1 MNKLTPRPHQLA
13 AVDAITKELSIN
25 DRATVIMACGS
36 GKTLVALWAAKELK
50 TKSIL
55 ILLPSLAL
63 ISQVLKT
70 WMQEGNWSSSN
81 TLCICSDETIGDDT
95 FTIDHSELDF
105 PVTTD
110 KKIVEQFLNK
120 NMEHKIVFSTYQ
132 SCHLIPS
139 TFKFDLGI
147 FDEAHKTAGN
157 KDKQFSYSLTNKNI
171 NISKRLFMTAT
182 PKHVDVNKTDKNGE
196 KINTYSMDN
205 EEVYGKVCYKLS
217 FADAVKQDIICGYK
231 VIISVLTSNDI
242 NRDLIKH
249 GVTNIKKN
257 KIHAKNIAHALAL
270 NNATKENNIKKVF
283 TFHNTVKEARKF
295 SAILDSFLLNKDFK
309 SIHINGKMNS
319 VERGSILSDFKDAN
333 QAVLS
338 NARCLTEGVDIPAVD
353 MIAFMSP
360 KKGEI
365 DIIQTVGRAMR
376 KHNGKKEGYV
386 LVPIFLEG
394 KTEDIEDALND
405 TKYNYV
411 WNILQYMQEYDSD
424 LANIITDMRTSSVR
438 ENRIYEADY
447 ERLSRK
453 IQILGIGQELQLH
466 SLQRSIL
473 TKVVDNLTSSWDER
487 FEELLV
493 YKEKHGNFSVP
504 EKDKENSKLFFW
516 IKNQIKF
523 YRFNLLSTYQIDKL
537 NSVGFSWNRRND
549 KWNENF
555 DKLCAYKEKHGNT
568 LVPKSKKA
576 SHFAKWVSKQRQAF
590 KRNKISPDRL
600 GKLNSIGFD
609 FDPIENEWH
618 KNFNKLVAYKLQ
630 HGHMIF
636 EDKRKYKKYIYIK
649 LSVWVQNQRK
659 LFRENDLPQ
668 EKIDKLE
675 QLGIIWD
682 TRETLWNENFEKLCD
697 FKKLHNHLKVPRRIN
712 KKENLLGVWI
722 KTQRAFYNKNKL
734 SQERIEKLNSIG
746 FVWEVKKGI

>member
-25 DRATVIMACGS
+25 DRTTVVMACGS

-50 TKSIL
+50 ANNIL

-70 WMQEGNWSSSN
+70 WMQEGNWNSSN
-81 TLCICSDETIGDDT
+81 TLCICSDDTVGDDA
-95 FTIDHSELDF
+95 FIIDRSELDF

-171 NISKRLFMTAT
+171 NISKRLYMTAT
-182 PKHVDVNKTDKNGE
+182 PKHINVNKTDKNGE
-196 KINTYSMDN
+196 KISVYSMDN
-205 EEVYGKVCYKLS
+205 EAIYGKVCYKLS
-217 FADAVKQDIICGYK
+217 FTDAVKQDIICGYK

-283 TFHNTVKEARKF
+283 TFHNTVKEARNF
-295 SAILDSFLLNKDFK
+295 SAILGSFLLNKDFK

-319 VERGSILSDFKDAN
+319 IERGSILSDFKDAN

-353 MIAFMSP
+353 MVAFMSP

-365 DIIQTVGRAMR
+365 DIIQAVGRAMR
-376 KHNGKKEGYV
+376 KYNGKKDGYV

-411 WNILQYMQEYDSD
+411 WNILQYLQEYDDD
-424 LANIITDMRTSSVR
+424 LAGIINDMQKSAVR
-438 ENRIYEADY
+438 ERRIYTADY

-453 IQILGIGQELQLH
+453 VQILGIGHELQLH

-473 TKVVDNLTSSWDER
+473 TKVVDNLTSSWDKR
-487 FEELLV
+487 FEELLI
-493 YKEKHGNFSVP
+493 YKENNKFTNFERVSKVDIKLSNWIHKQRRDFQANVLP
-504 EKDKENSKLFFW
+504 KE
-516 IKNQIKF
+516 
-523 YRFNLLSTYQIDKL
+523 RIDKL
-537 NSVGFSWNRRND
+537 NSIYFPWNLHEASWE
-549 KWNENF
+549 KYFNELLIF
-555 DKLCAYKEKHGNT
+555 KEKNGHTKIPRNYNKNIQLAHWINT
-568 LVPKSKKA
+568 
-576 SHFAKWVSKQRQAF
+576 QRIFF
-590 KRNKISPDRL
+590 KNNKLSQKRIDR
-600 GKLNSIGFD
+600 LNSIGFSWEI
-609 FDPIENEWH
+609 FDSLWDKYFNELLIF
-618 KNFNKLVAYKLQ
+618 KTNN
-630 HGHMIF
+630 GH
-636 EDKRKYKKYIYIK
+636 
-649 LSVWVQNQRK
+649 VN
-659 LFRENDLPQ
+659 
-668 EKIDKLE
+668 
-675 QLGIIWD
+675 
-682 TRETLWNENFEKLCD
+682 
-697 FKKLHNHLKVPRRIN
+697 VPRRY
-712 KKENLLGVWI
+712 KENITLANWVNSQRKNF
-722 KTQRAFYNKNKL
+722 KTNKL
-734 SQERIEKLNSIG
+734 SQERIDKLNSIG
-746 FVWEVKKGI
+746 FVWEVKKGTK

>member
-25 DRATVIMACGS
+25 DRTTVVMACGS

-50 TKSIL
+50 ANNIL

-70 WMQEGNWSSSN
+70 WMQEGNWNSSN
-81 TLCICSDETIGDDT
+81 TLCICSDDTVGDDA
-95 FTIDHSELDF
+95 FIIDRSELDF

-171 NISKRLFMTAT
+171 NISKRLYMTAT
-182 PKHVDVNKTDKNGE
+182 PKHINVNKTDKNGE
-196 KINTYSMDN
+196 KIAAYSMDN
-205 EEVYGKVCYKLS
+205 EAIYGKVCYKLS

-257 KIHAKNIAHALAL
+257 KIHTKNIAHALAL

-283 TFHNTVKEARKF
+283 TFHNTVKEARNF
-295 SAILDSFLLNKDFK
+295 SAILGSFLLNKDFK

-353 MIAFMSP
+353 MVAFMSP

-365 DIIQTVGRAMR
+365 DIIQAVGRAMR
-376 KHNGKKEGYV
+376 KYNGKKDGYV

-405 TKYNYV
+405 TKYNYI
-411 WNILQYMQEYDSD
+411 WNILQYMQEYDGD
-424 LANIITDMRTSSVR
+424 LANIITDMRKTSVR
-438 ENRIYEADY
+438 ENRIHTADY
-447 ERLSRK
+447 ERLSKK
-453 IQILGIGQELQLH
+453 IDIQVIGSEIQLNT
-466 SLQRSIL
+466 LQRSIL
-473 TKVVDNLTSSWDER
+473 TKVISKLSSLWDKR

-493 YKEKHGNFSVP
+493 YKEENGNVNVP
-504 EKDKENSKLFFW
+504 QIYKENTALGNW
-516 IKNQIKF
+516 VNGQ
-523 YRFNLLSTYQIDKL
+523 RFAFRMKYISQERINKL
-537 NSVGFSWNRRND
+537 NSVGFVWNTIENA
-549 KWNENF
+549 WNQHFNELLNF
-555 DKLCAYKEKHGNT
+555 KNKYGHVN
-568 LVPKSKKA
+568 VPYSKKNKTPLSA
-576 SHFAKWVSKQRQAF
+576 WIRKQRKEYRRQ
-590 KRNKISPDRL
+590 KLSQKKID
-600 GKLNSIGFD
+600 KLNSIGFNWGPYD
-609 FDPIENEWH
+609 ALWNKNIEEF
-618 KNFNKLVAYKLQ
+618 KNFKSKYGHTEVPVKDKNGKTISLGKWLTKIRSYLKSGKLSQDKIYILNSLGINWNPQESQWDKLFNKLLRYKA
-630 HGHMIF
+630 
-636 EDKRKYKKYIYIK
+636 R
-649 LSVWVQNQRK
+649 
-659 LFRENDLPQ
+659 
-668 EKIDKLE
+668 
-675 QLGIIWD
+675 
-682 TRETLWNENFEKLCD
+682 
-697 FKKLHNHLKVPRRIN
+697 
-712 KKENLLGVWI
+712 
-722 KTQRAFYNKNKL
+722 YNKIAVSAVKGKYQTLGRWIIKQRLARKQGKL
-734 SQERIEKLNSIG
+734 SQDRIDKLNSIG
-746 FVWEVKKGI
+746 FIWRIKKESK